1 MRLPGYFPTTEGGS
15 MDPFGA
21 LLRIPSSHLF
31 SDSYKKV
38 EIEDLWSHDFRY
50 AVTCVW

>member
-1 MRLPGYFPTTEGGS
+1 
-15 MDPFGA
+15 MDPYGA

-50 AVTCVW
+50 AVTSRFFEMF